1 MALQKNLFEY
11 LEHSA
16 AQYGDKVAFAD
27 PKNAYTF
34 RSLLHAAE
42 AIGTFIMTRTNAL
55 NRPIA
60 ILVERSSLSL
70 AGFMGILASGNY
82 YVPIDRDMPPRRLEM
97 ILRQLRPAALLGP
110 RDAEEDMDHF
120 AAMCPVFTLEE
131 A

>member
-82 YVPIDRDMPPRRLEM
+82 YVLMPMTQGLKITAQTDETEQAEADETDRS
-97 ILRQLRPAALLGP
+97 
-110 RDAEEDMDHF
+110 EEHTSELQSL
-120 AAMCPVFTLEE
+120 V
-131 A
+131 